1 MQDCV
6 RHVVRYGVVGAL
18 LTALIACGGGGA
30 DTKTVSA
37 GLKIFVTAET
47 HNGDFAND
55 PTLTGSAAMQ
65 KADDFCNRSASKP
78 SSDNYKALL
87 VDGVGRDAVSPTDW
101 VLRANTAYYQAFD
114 NVLIDTTTDRAI
126 FAAFFRSMQNR
137 VLPSCSNCSSP
148 GAWTGI
154 GDGATFAAS
163 TINNCAR
170 WGQTSSV
177 VQLNGS
183 FGSPTATDG
192 FAFYSAGSS
201 AECASVSMSLYCVQQ

>member
-1 MQDCV
+1 MQVCI
-6 RHVVRYGVVGAL
+6 RHVVRYGVLGAL
-18 LTALIACGGGGA
+18 LTALFACGGGGDSA
-30 DTKTVSA
+30 RSASA
-37 GLKIFVTAET
+37 GLKIFVTTET

-55 PTLTGSAAMQ
+55 PTLTGSAAIQ
-65 KADDFCNRSASKP
+65 KADAFCNRSASKP
-78 SSDNYKALL
+78 SNDTYKALL
-87 VDGVGRDAVSPTDW
+87 VDGVSRDAASLTDW
-101 VLRANTAYYQAFD
+101 VLRANTAYYQSFG
-114 NVLIDTTTDRAI
+114 NVLIDTTTAGAI
-126 FAAFFRSMQNR
+126 FASFFRSMTNR
-137 VLPSCSNCSSP
+137 VLPSCANCASP

-170 WGQTSSV
+170 WGQTGSV

-201 AECASVSMSLYCVQQ
+201 AECGSVSLSLYCVQQ